1 MADNKFTDEKVMA
14 RCESMSRMQA
24 VLGGKWKILILW
36 YIATYEVQRFGELM
50 RRIDGISQ
58 STLTK
63 QLRELEADGLI
74 HREIYREIPP
84 KVEYTLTDLGKSFV
98 PILTDMMLWSQQWL
112 CNASYSTKIEM
123 CHAKDRERYLD
134 QLLAVWR
141 ASVEATHT
149 FLAHDDVDRIA
160 EYVPRAILEVP
171 RLYIAFNEHNI
182 PIGFLGINSDV
193 VEMLFLAPD
202 ARGKGLGKQLLIL
215 AVNECGA
222 RKLDVN
228 EQNEQARGFYER
240 LGFQVVGRSETDDM
254 GEPFPILHM
263 ELASKEVKH

>member
-1 MADNKFTDEKVMA
+1 MADNKFTDEKAMA

-24 VLGGKWKILILW
+24 ILGGKWKILILW

-112 CNASYSTKIEM
+112 CDGSRNY
-123 CHAKDRERYLD
+123 
-134 QLLAVWR
+134 Q
-141 ASVEATHT
+141 
-149 FLAHDDVDRIA
+149 
-160 EYVPRAILEVP
+160 
-171 RLYIAFNEHNI
+171 
-182 PIGFLGINSDV
+182 
-193 VEMLFLAPD
+193 
-202 ARGKGLGKQLLIL
+202 Q
-215 AVNECGA
+215 
-222 RKLDVN
+222 
-228 EQNEQARGFYER
+228 EQ
-240 LGFQVVGRSETDDM
+240 
-254 GEPFPILHM
+254 
-263 ELASKEVKH
+263 